1 MLWALRT
8 LAISHLHSHAKKIQS
23 ASVSKSASSL
33 KFTISF
39 QDTSSDYSDYVTVF
53 IQSFIKLLAD
63 SHERVQSQA
72 WDTLAVVT
80 ASFDAAA
87 QQKHISS
94 VRQALRYIRNDEIVL
109 KTGTLPGFCL
119 PKKVMCEVDL

>member
-1 MLWALRT
+1 MQKRSKALLSPKAPR
-8 LAISHLHSHAKKIQS
+8 LLEFA
-23 ASVSKSASSL
+23 
-33 KFTISF
+33 ISF

-119 PKKVMCEVDL
+119 PKKVMCEVDLWFFFLNKALPAGE